1 MDGWDGEANW
11 SRDVLERIVVLLFA
25 LANLA
30 DLAAG
35 APFYRRR
42 QVLGI
47 LNHGEVVAR
56 AFVIGMATGAPIS
69 WDELESSGDLACL
82 AVRLRALALMMCA
95 MLAGVALF
103 APPSAA
109 GLRADWPSRKVSGPA
124 VRRLDASALPPPD
137 TS

>member
-1 MDGWDGEANW
+1 MAGWDREMNW
-11 SRDVLERIVVLLFA
+11 SRDALERIVILLFA

-35 APFYRRR
+35 APFLRRR

-47 LNHGEVVAR
+47 LNHGETVAR

-69 WDELESSGDLACL
+69 SDELESSGDAACL
-82 AVRLRALALMMCA
+82 AVRLRALALMLCVL
-95 MLAGVALF
+95 LAQAPLF
-103 APPSAA
+103 GFPRATGPRVCLPKTAEPADRRAPPSA
-109 GLRADWPSRKVSGPA
+109 
-124 VRRLDASALPPPD
+124 PD